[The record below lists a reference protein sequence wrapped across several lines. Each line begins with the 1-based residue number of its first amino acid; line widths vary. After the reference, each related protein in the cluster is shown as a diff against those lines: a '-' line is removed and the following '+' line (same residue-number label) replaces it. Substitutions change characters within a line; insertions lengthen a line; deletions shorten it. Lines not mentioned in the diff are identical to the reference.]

1 MGFKLI
7 YKIIYTWLI
16 RETSAEEFICDMT
29 CLVFVLLKY
38 DPILE
43 EILILGMELLI
54 KVNFN
59 YAFLCIS
66 LYFDLRHI
74 QLLFT

>member
-1 MGFKLI
+1 M
-7 YKIIYTWLI
+7 
-16 RETSAEEFICDMT
+16 
-29 CLVFVLLKY
+29 LVLVLRKY

-59 YAFLCIS
+59 YAFLYIS
-66 LYFDLRHI
+66 LHFDLRHI
-74 QLLFT
+74 QPLFA